1 MRTLLSVLVAV
12 VLLAVPLGLAT
23 TASASPGTSDRSV
36 TTSVTGPV
44 ATARFGGGE
53 MVVVSAGST
62 NFGVFYGTAGHP
74 NNLIIFAEYTRVL
87 GGAEVVDAQGQYL
100 ANRGIPVDTVLAQ
113 SLNRFIE
120 FNTTNLNAGLD
131 LLTNGTMGGLVNLP
145 VKILD
150 LNTGSWQLTHLGVNT
165 AGNVT
170 TVDLNVTAT
179 DLRYT
184 WIAPRAS
191 APDQVGDGML
201 NNLTFSFHLVVSVAT
216 KTLTLPWYTVTVTN
230 GAPREITNV
239 TFAGNRTLSGPA
251 VEMSAKYDHM
261 IQGWDFANPGNRLA
275 LETHLLF
282 GNYFPDRTVDFIH
295 QAYYHDYALAGNET
309 ARQDAA
315 TLTNATPPR
324 ILTVDQVVFDD
335 SWSRVGRFT
344 WTSNVTVDGAAASM
358 LFQVQ
363 GGGRLLLG
371 QDGAVFAGF
380 WIRGAFVY
388 PAGAMIVHD
397 PAMSAEAFV
406 PAVAS
411 GFNLT
416 PLGILLIQVAVVGVA
431 IIPALYLR
439 SRARRR
445 QT

>member
-1 MRTLLSVLVAV
+1 MRTIVSVLIAV
-12 VLLAVPLGLAT
+12 VLLAVPLGLAA
-23 TASASPGTSDRSV
+23 TASASPGTSTRSV

-53 MVVVSAGST
+53 MVVVSAGSA
-62 NFGVFYGTAGHP
+62 NFGVFYGTANHP
-74 NNLIIFAEYTRVL
+74 NNVIIFAEYTRVL

-120 FNTTNLNAGLD
+120 FNTTNPEDGFN
-131 LLTNGTMGGLVNLP
+131 LLTNGTEPSLVNMP
-145 VKILD
+145 VKTLD
-150 LNTGSWQLTHLGVNT
+150 LNTGAWRLTHLEVNT

-184 WIAPRAS
+184 WIAPRYATT
-191 APDQVGDGML
+191 QEVGDGML
-201 NNLTFSFHLVVSVAT
+201 NNVTLSFHLVVSVAT
-216 KTLTLPWYTVTVTN
+216 KTLALPWYTVTVTD
-230 GAPREITNV
+230 GVPREITNV

-251 VEMSAKYDHM
+251 VEMSAKYDHL
-261 IQGWDFANPGNRLA
+261 IQGWDFANEGDRLA

-282 GNYFPDRTVDFIH
+282 GNYFPDRTVDFVH
-295 QAYYHDYALAGNET
+295 QAYYHDYALAGNDSTPE
-309 ARQDAA
+309 DAA

-324 ILTVDQVVFDD
+324 LLTVDQIVFND
-335 SWSRVGRFT
+335 SWSRLGRFT
-344 WTSNVTVDGAAASM
+344 WTSNVTVDGEAATM

-371 QDGAVFAGF
+371 QDGAVIAGF

-397 PAMSAEAFV
+397 PAMSAQAFAPSV
-406 PAVAS
+406 VS